1 MIRLSL
7 RDLQWRRR
15 RFTIV
20 VLVAS
25 LAFGLGLVMS
35 GVLNQ
40 LQQEGPKTVEL
51 FGADQWIVADGV
63 GGPFTSSQLI
73 GADLTDRIATFPGV
87 IDTSALIIGRTTVG
101 ELDVNIVGY
110 DPDSPM
116 LPNKLAQAIAST
128 DGVEHGAVAD
138 ITLHRP
144 VGDEVVLGGTSIPI
158 TAVVEDTA
166 FLFSAPTV
174 FLPLSD
180 VQHLLFDGQD
190 VVSTVMIRGHIDPNM
205 AAVDGA
211 PLDVLTNADVRADFD
226 RVLLSTT
233 DTIGIINI
241 LLWLMAAGIVAAIV
255 YVGVLERTSEFAT
268 LKAMGTTNRA
278 LFGGLTLQ
286 AAVISIAGAA
296 ASVVVAWALSPLFG
310 FPVTVPVDAY
320 VRLPMIAVTVG
331 ALASLAGIRKITRID
346 PALAFG
352 GAS

>member
-40 LQQEGPKTVEL
+40 MQQEGPHTVEL
-51 FGADQWIVADGV
+51 FGADEWIVADGV

-73 GADLTDRIATFPGV
+73 GAGVADRIAALPGV
-87 IDTSALIIGRTTVG
+87 TGASALIIGRTTIDD
-101 ELDVNIVGY
+101 LDVNVVGY

-116 LPNKLAQAIAST
+116 LPGKLANAL
-128 DGVEHGAVAD
+128 EHSGGDGAVAD
-138 ITLHRP
+138 VTLHRR
-144 VGDEVVLGGTSIPI
+144 VGDQIVLGGTSIPI

-166 FLFSAPTV
+166 FFFSAPTV
-174 FLPLSD
+174 FLPVSD
-180 VQHLLFDGQD
+180 VQHLLFAGQD
-190 VVSTVMIRGHIDPNM
+190 VVSTVMIRGHIDPSTSS
-205 AAVDGA
+205 VGGV
-211 PLDVLTNADVRADFD
+211 PLDVRTNADVRADFD
-226 RVLLSTT
+226 RVLRSTT
-233 DTIGIINI
+233 DTIGIVNI

-278 LFGGLTLQ
+278 LLGGLILQ
-286 AAVISIAGAA
+286 AAAISAAGAA
-296 ASVVVAWALSPLFG
+296 ASVVVARAVSPLFS
-310 FPVTVPVDAY
+310 FPVTVPLDAY
-320 VRLPMIAVTVG
+320 LRLPVVAIVVG
-331 ALASLAGIRKITRID
+331 TLASVAGIRKITRID